1 MSQPDTVMHIGLHK
15 TATRFLQRAVFRSLP
30 EHRFLFNP
38 DVLMQPLK
46 KALRFPGEGNRERA
60 REAASKA
67 RAEAGARTLVISD
80 PTISGDMYSSHADYA
95 DNLAFVHELFPK
107 ARIVYI
113 VRRQSDWLQSAWRQS
128 LVKESGKSIETF
140 LNFYEGE
147 FRDRLARRVF
157 GARNLEA
164 LRLRFLEIYRAYA
177 QAFGA
182 SRVYLFRQE
191 DLRQRPE
198 AVYARLAEALGL
210 DALPPLPAR
219 VSGNRAFS
227 GLAIR
232 LFFPATRRPP
242 RPPTDADTRVPPDR
256 RDTVYKQAIR
266 RLRTGLIRHGFD
278 RIIYRD
284 WDYLQ
289 RNGMRATIDAFYEDE
304 LARTAHAAR
313 LLLDNGPGEAVLQ
326 AAADGEAHIIQ
337 PEPASRA

>member
-1 MSQPDTVMHIGLHK
+1 MSQPDTVVHIGLHK

-38 DVLMQPLK
+38 GVLMQPLK
-46 KALRFPGEGNRERA
+46 EALRFPGERNRERA
-60 REAASKA
+60 REAARRA
-67 RAEAGARTLVISD
+67 RAEAGERTLVISD
-80 PTISGDMYSSHADYA
+80 PTISGDMYSTHADYA
-95 DNLAFVHELFPK
+95 DNLSFVHELFPE

-128 LVKESGKSIETF
+128 LVKEAGQPIETF

-147 FRDRLARRVF
+147 FHARLARRVF

-177 QAFGA
+177 HAFGP

-198 AVYARLAEALGL
+198 AVYARLAESLGL
-210 DALPPLPAR
+210 EALPPLPAR

-232 LFFPATRRPP
+232 LFFPATRRKP
-242 RPPTDADTRVPPDR
+242 RPPTEADTRVAPDR
-256 RDTVYKQAIR
+256 RDTVYKQVVR
-266 RLRTGLIRHGFD
+266 RLRTALIRHVFD

-289 RNGMRATIDAFYEDE
+289 RQGMRATIDAFYEDE
-304 LARTAHAAR
+304 MARTEQAAR
-313 LLLDNGPGEAVLQ
+313 VLLDNGPGEAVLQ
-326 AAADGEAHIIQ
+326 AAGEGPARATP
-337 PEPASRA
+337 PEPASRV